1 MYIHF
6 SKEAI
11 IYFLDLKHKCLNSK
25 KYWFFV
31 ENTQT
36 KLSLSKTFLSISET
50 MAQLSKTMAQL
61 SETMAQLSETM
72 AQLSKTMV

>member
-1 MYIHF
+1 MYIYF

-11 IYFLDLKHKCLNSK
+11 IYFLGLKNKCLNSK

-31 ENTQT
+31 KITQT
-36 KLSLSKTFLSISET
+36 MLSLTQTFLSLSKT

-61 SETMAQLSETM
+61 SETMA
-72 AQLSKTMV
+72 